1 MKFRTR
7 YLIQPK
13 FQFAFSGLLVLI
25 AFIAAILVGIVIYQL
40 IYANNLLFVKYNLHT
55 DPDFLVL
62 LAKERKVIFVAWIGS
77 FLSVALLLFMAGIF
91 LSHKMAGPVYAF
103 SRELKKLQEGNL
115 TAHLELRKRD
125 EFKELKIPFNQ
136 WVQGLQKGTE
146 QDIEKISPLI
156 KNLASLISQMMQQK
170 AEEKDI
176 GEMKQLLN
184 TLNEMISRKEKQL
197 SGKLGSTTL
206 P

>member
-13 FQFAFSGLLVLI
+13 FQLAFSGLLVLI
-25 AFIAAILVGIVIYQL
+25 AFISAVLVGIVIYQL

-62 LAKERKVIFVAWIGS
+62 LAKERKVIMIAWMGS
-77 FLSVALLLFMAGIF
+77 FLSVAVLLFIAGIF
-91 LSHKMAGPVYAF
+91 LSHKMAGPIYAF
-103 SRELKKLQEGNL
+103 NRELQKLQKGNF
-115 TAHLELRKRD
+115 TAHLELRKKD
-125 EFKELKIPFNQ
+125 EFKELKIPFNH
-136 WVQGLQKGTE
+136 WVQSLQKMTE

-156 KNLASLISQMMQQK
+156 KDVASLLSQMMQQK
-170 AEEKDI
+170 ADEKDI
-176 GEMKQLLN
+176 GEMRALLN
-184 TLNEMISRKEKQL
+184 QLNEMTHQKEKQL
-197 SGKLGSTTL
+197 SGKL